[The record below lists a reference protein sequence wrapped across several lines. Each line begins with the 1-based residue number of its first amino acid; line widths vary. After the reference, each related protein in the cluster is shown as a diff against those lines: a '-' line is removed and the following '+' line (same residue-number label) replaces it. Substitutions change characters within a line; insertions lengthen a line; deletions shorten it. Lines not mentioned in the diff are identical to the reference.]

1 VLVSFTGQVS
11 DGSNNEVFSKN
22 YSIALTN
29 KSISSDFVFKRFSD
43 FVAFKAALEIIIKK
57 YEEKGYVVFRD
68 PQETLMIDDNGVV
81 VERSITLIATKFDNS
96 NK

>member
-1 VLVSFTGQVS
+1 MLVSFTGQVS
-11 DGSNNEVFSKN
+11 DGSNNEVISKN

-29 KSISSDFVFKRFSD
+29 KSVSADFVFKRFND
-43 FVAFKAALEIIIKK
+43 FVAFKAALDIIIKK
-57 YEEKGYVVFRD
+57 YEEKGYIVFRD

-81 VERSITLIATKFDNS
+81 VERTVILVATKFDNT